1 MKKLLAT
8 ILALVMALGL
18 CTSAWAAEGVWTGS
32 GTEADP
38 YMITTEAELNKLATD
53 VNSGTVYSGKYFKLG
68 ASITVTD
75 WTPIGQKGS
84 GINKFAG
91 TFDGNG
97 QTVTIN
103 GIKSDLNPDFGGYAG
118 FFGAVKDATIKNLTV
133 AGTINGSDVAGVV
146 ARLDGASK
154 VINCIN
160 KANVTGT
167 SKAAGITVKIDG
179 ANVVIDGCTND
190 GEIKCNTVNGAAGIV
205 VYAQGANFTING
217 CTNNGEISGPFVG
230 GVVFNVSDSGS
241 GIVENCV
248 NNGSVHSTN
257 AGQNIMTAGI
267 VSVNSKG
274 HELKIVNCSNT
285 GVIEG
290 ENCSAICYSEYTN
303 DASAPNTNSG
313 KIAATKSRSISESEA
328 TLDGNCALNL
338 TVHPY
343 AVLKISS
350 GSYTGSI
357 ENKGSLTVNGGTF
370 SAGRNFYSSGT
381 LVINNG
387 TFARGVSVQTGTAT
401 INDGD
406 FKTDVS
412 CAGDGKLTIN
422 GGKFAGELHASDTST
437 VNINGGEFTFN
448 TDTNEVIDIR
458 TATAKVTISNGVFAQ
473 ENTNRFCPNNKNRLT
488 VTGGTFVSDAMV
500 TALMGETINAP
511 QATVVDGQNNT
522 MYAVGSAAI
531 ADAANSGKKVTIT
544 KGGEINGVNENVT
557 VTVDAD
563 GVKINGKD
571 AARGEYTVPVTPNPT
586 PEQPPRYYYNSTTT
600 TDTKKDEG
608 KTSPK
613 TFDAGVGI
621 YAVTAVL
628 SVTGMAWTAKK
639 REN

>member
-18 CTSAWAAEGVWTGS
+18 CSVSWAAGL
-32 GTEADP
+32 
-38 YMITTEAELNKLATD
+38 TTETDGVYHIKSGEELLAFAKM
-53 VNSGTVYSGKYFKLG
+53 VNDDSKTFEGEKVVLDNDIDISTQE
-68 ASITVTD
+68 
-75 WTPIGQKGS
+75 WTPIGERKTG
-84 GINKFAG
+84 GIKFKG
-91 TFDGNG
+91 TFDGQNKTITLKITNCTDYG
-97 QTVTIN
+97 ALFEAIEGATVQN
-103 GIKSDLNPDFGGYAG
+103 
-118 FFGAVKDATIKNLTV
+118 VTV
-133 AGTINGSDVAGVV
+133 AGTVSGASVAGVV
-146 ARLDGASK
+146 GQAGAGSK
-154 VINCIN
+154 IINCTN
-160 KANVTGT
+160 KASVTGS
-167 SKAAGITVKIDG
+167 SKAAGVVVKIEG
-179 ANVVIDGCTND
+179 NGVEVIGCKNEGSIG
-190 GEIKCNTVNGAAGIV
+190 GEAPNGAAGIV
-205 VYAQGANFTING
+205 TYAESANFIVKN
-217 CTNNGEISGPFVG
+217 CTNSGNISGKG
-230 GVVFNVSDSGS
+230 AS
-241 GIVENCV
+241 GIVYNVNDPGTGVVESCV
-248 NNGSVHSTN
+248 NTSAVKSTSDSN
-257 AGQNIMTAGI
+257 AAAGI
-267 VSVNSKG
+267 VSVNLKG
-274 HELKIVNCSNT
+274 SGLKIVNCSNT
-285 GVIEG
+285 GEIKG
-290 ENCSAICYSEYTN
+290 ENCSAICYSEYTS

-313 KIAATKSRSISESEA
+313 EIAATKSRSISESEA

-357 ENKGSLTVNGGTF
+357 ESKGSLTVDGGTF
-370 SAGRNFYSSGT
+370 IAGGNFYSSGT

-387 TFARGVSVQTGTAT
+387 TFERGVSVQTGTAT

-422 GGKFAGELHASDTST
+422 GGKFAGEIHASDTST

-448 TDTNEVIDIR
+448 TDPNEVIDIR

-473 ENTNRFCPNNKNRLT
+473 EKANRFCPNNKDKLT
-488 VTGGTFVSDAMV
+488 VTGGTFVSEAMV
-500 TALMGETINAP
+500 TALMGETNAP
-511 QATVVDGQNNT
+511 QATVVDENKP
-522 MYAVGSAAI
+522 MIAVGSAAI
-531 ADAANSGKKVTIT
+531 ADAANSGKEVTIT

-557 VTVDAD
+557 VTVDAA

-571 AARGEYTVPVTPNPT
+571 AARGEYTVPVTPDPT

-600 TDTKKDEG
+600 TTKDG
-608 KTSPK
+608 SKTSPK

>member
-8 ILALVMALGL
+8 ILALVMALSL
-18 CTSAWAAEGVWTGS
+18 CTSAWAAEGDWTGS
-32 GTEADP
+32 GSKADP
-38 YMITTEAELNKLATD
+38 YVITTETGLNKLAMD

-68 ASITVTD
+68 ASINVTN

-84 GINKFAG
+84 DNKFAG

-103 GIKSDLNPDFGGYAG
+103 GIKSDLDPAFDGYAG

-179 ANVVIDGCTND
+179 ANVVIDDCTND

-217 CTNNGEISGPFVG
+217 CTNNGKISGPFVG

-241 GIVENCV
+241 GIVKNCV

-313 KIAATKSRSISESEA
+313 EIKATVSRTISESTA
-328 TLDGNCALNL
+328 VLNGDMSIGL
-338 TVHPY
+338 TIHPY
-343 AVLKISS
+343 AAVTINS
-350 GSYTGSI
+350 GNYSGSI
-357 ENKGSLTVNGGTF
+357 ESKGSLTVAGGTF
-370 SAGRNFYSSGT
+370 SNGGNFYSSGT

-422 GGKFAGELHASDTST
+422 GGKFAGEIHADGTSA

-448 TDTNEVIDIR
+448 TDTNEVIDIK
-458 TATAKVTISNGVFAQ
+458 AGAKVTISNGVFAQ
-473 ENTNRFCPNNKNRLT
+473 ENTYRFCPNNKDRLT

-500 TALMGETINAP
+500 TALMGETSNAP
-511 QATVVDGQNNT
+511 QATVVDGNKT
-522 MYAVGSAAI
+522 MIAVGSAAI
-531 ADAANSGKKVTIT
+531 ASAANSGKKVTVT
-544 KGGEINGVNENVT
+544 KGGEITGINANVKIT
-557 VTVDAD
+557 VAD
-563 GVKINGKD
+563 GVGDVTVNGKKVSS
-571 AARGEYTVPVTPNPT
+571 GEYTVPE
-586 PEQPPRYYYNSTTT
+586 EQKPSNNYYYYSPSTTT
-600 TDTKKDEG
+600 TDTTKG
-608 KTSPK
+608 SPK
-613 TFDAGVGI
+613 TFDAGIGI

>member
-8 ILALVMALGL
+8 ILALMMALGL

-84 GINKFAG
+84 EINKFAG

-103 GIKSDLNPDFGGYAG
+103 GIKSDLNPGFGGYAG

-217 CTNNGEISGPFVG
+217 CTNNGKISGPFVG

-313 KIAATKSRSISESEA
+313 EIKATVSRTISESTA
-328 TLDGNCALNL
+328 VLNGDMSIGL
-338 TVHPY
+338 TIHPY
-343 AVLKISS
+343 AAVTINGGQYS
-350 GSYTGSI
+350 GSI
-357 ENKGSLTVNGGTF
+357 ESKGSLTVAGGTF
-370 SAGRNFYSSGT
+370 SAGGNFYSSGT

-422 GGKFAGELHASDTST
+422 GGKFAGEIHADGTSA

-448 TDTNEVIDIR
+448 TDTNEVIDIK
-458 TATAKVTISNGVFAQ
+458 ADAKVTISNGVFAQ
-473 ENTNRFCPNNKNRLT
+473 ENTNRFCPNNKDRLT
-488 VTGGTFVSDAMV
+488 VTGGTFVSEAMV

-511 QATVVDGQNNT
+511 QATVVDGNKT
-522 MYAVGSAAI
+522 MIAVGSAAI

-544 KGGEINGVNENVT
+544 KGGEITGINANVKIT
-557 VTVDAD
+557 VAD
-563 GVKINGKD
+563 GVGDVTVNGKKVSS
-571 AARGEYTVPVTPNPT
+571 GEYTVPE
-586 PEQPPRYYYNSTTT
+586 EQKPSNNYYYYSPSTTT
-600 TDTKKDEG
+600 TDTTKG
-608 KTSPK
+608 SPK
-613 TFDAGVGI
+613 TFDAGIGV

>member
-8 ILALVMALGL
+8 ILALMMALGV
-18 CTSAWAAEGVWTGS
+18 TTMAWAEEDWTGS

-38 YMITTEAELNKLATD
+38 YVITTEAGLNKLATN
-53 VNSGTVYSGKYFKLG
+53 VNNGELYSGKYFKLG

-84 GINKFAG
+84 ETNKFAG

-103 GIKSDLNPDFGGYAG
+103 GIKSDLDPAFGGYAG

-179 ANVVIDGCTND
+179 ANVVIDDCTND

-217 CTNNGEISGPFVG
+217 CTNNGKISGPFVG

-241 GIVENCV
+241 GIVKNCV

-313 KIAATKSRSISESEA
+313 EIKATVSRTISESTA
-328 TLDGNCALNL
+328 VLNGDMRIGL
-338 TVHPY
+338 TIHPY
-343 AVLKISS
+343 AAVTINS
-350 GSYTGSI
+350 GNYSGSI
-357 ENKGSLTVNGGTF
+357 ESKGSLTVAGGTF
-370 SAGRNFYSSGT
+370 INGGNFYSSGT

-422 GGKFAGELHASDTST
+422 GGKFDGEIHADGKST

-473 ENTNRFCPNNKNRLT
+473 ENANRFCPNNKDRLT

-511 QATVVDGQNNT
+511 QATVVDGNKT
-522 MYAVGSAAI
+522 MIAVGSAAI
-531 ADAANSGKKVTIT
+531 ASAANSGKKVTVT
-544 KGGEINGVNENVT
+544 KGGEITGINANVKIT
-557 VTVDAD
+557 VAD
-563 GVKINGKD
+563 GVGDVTVNGKKVSS
-571 AARGEYTVPVTPNPT
+571 GEYTVPE
-586 PEQPPRYYYNSTTT
+586 EQKPSNNYYYYSPSTTT
-600 TDTKKDEG
+600 TDTTKG
-608 KTSPK
+608 SPK
-613 TFDAGVGI
+613 TFDAGIGV

-639 REN
+639 RED

>member
-8 ILALVMALGL
+8 ILALVMALSL
-18 CTSAWAAEGVWTGS
+18 CTSAWAAEGDWTGS
-32 GTEADP
+32 GSKADP
-38 YMITTEAELNKLATD
+38 YVITTETGLNKLAMD

-68 ASITVTD
+68 ASINVTN

-84 GINKFAG
+84 DNKFAG

-103 GIKSDLNPDFGGYAG
+103 GIKSDLDPAFDGYAG

-179 ANVVIDGCTND
+179 ANVVIDDCTND

-217 CTNNGEISGPFVG
+217 CTNNGKISGPFVG

-241 GIVENCV
+241 GIVKNCV

-290 ENCSAICYSEYTN
+290 ANCSAICYSEYTN

-313 KIAATKSRSISESEA
+313 EIKATVSRTISESTA
-328 TLDGNCALNL
+328 VLNGDMSIGL
-338 TVHPY
+338 TIHPY
-343 AVLKISS
+343 AAVTINS
-350 GSYTGSI
+350 GNYSGSI
-357 ENKGSLTVNGGTF
+357 ESKGSLTVAGGTF
-370 SAGRNFYSSGT
+370 SNGGNFYSSGT

-422 GGKFAGELHASDTST
+422 GGKFAGEIHADGTSA

-448 TDTNEVIDIR
+448 TDTNEVIDIK
-458 TATAKVTISNGVFAQ
+458 AGAKVTISNGVFAQ
-473 ENTNRFCPNNKNRLT
+473 ENTYRFCPNNKDRLT

-511 QATVVDGQNNT
+511 QATVVDGNKT
-522 MYAVGSAAI
+522 MIAVGSAAI
-531 ADAANSGKKVTIT
+531 ASAANSGKKVTVT
-544 KGGEINGVNENVT
+544 KGGEITGINANVKIT
-557 VTVDAD
+557 VAD
-563 GVKINGKD
+563 GVGDVTVNGKKVSS
-571 AARGEYTVPVTPNPT
+571 GEYTVPE
-586 PEQPPRYYYNSTTT
+586 EQKPSNNYYYYSPSTTT
-600 TDTKKDEG
+600 TDTTKG
-608 KTSPK
+608 SPK
-613 TFDAGVGI
+613 TFDAGIGI

>member
-8 ILALVMALGL
+8 ILALVMALSL
-18 CTSAWAAEGVWTGS
+18 CTSAWAAEGDWTGS
-32 GTEADP
+32 GSKADP
-38 YMITTEAELNKLATD
+38 YVITTETGLNKLAMD

-68 ASITVTD
+68 ASINVTN

-84 GINKFAG
+84 DNKFAG

-103 GIKSDLNPDFGGYAG
+103 GIKSDLDPAFDGYAG

-167 SKAAGITVKIDG
+167 SKAAGLTVKIDG
-179 ANVVIDGCTND
+179 ANVVIDDCTND

-217 CTNNGEISGPFVG
+217 CTNNGKISGPFVG

-241 GIVENCV
+241 GIVKNCV

-313 KIAATKSRSISESEA
+313 EIKATVSRTISESTA
-328 TLDGNCALNL
+328 VLNGDMSIGL
-338 TVHPY
+338 TIHPY
-343 AVLKISS
+343 AAVTINS
-350 GSYTGSI
+350 GNYSGSI
-357 ENKGSLTVNGGTF
+357 ESKGSLTVAGGTF
-370 SAGRNFYSSGT
+370 SNGGNFYSSGT

-422 GGKFAGELHASDTST
+422 GGKFAGEIHADGTSA

-448 TDTNEVIDIR
+448 TDTNEVIDIK
-458 TATAKVTISNGVFAQ
+458 AGAKVTISNGVFAQ
-473 ENTNRFCPNNKNRLT
+473 ENTYRFCPNNKDRLT

-511 QATVVDGQNNT
+511 QATVVDGNKT
-522 MYAVGSAAI
+522 MIAVGSAAI
-531 ADAANSGKKVTIT
+531 ASAANSGKKVTVT
-544 KGGEINGVNENVT
+544 KGGEITGINANVKIT
-557 VTVDAD
+557 VAD
-563 GVKINGKD
+563 GVGDVTVNGKKVSS
-571 AARGEYTVPVTPNPT
+571 GEYTVPE
-586 PEQPPRYYYNSTTT
+586 EQKPSNNYYYYSPSTTT
-600 TDTKKDEG
+600 TDTTKG
-608 KTSPK
+608 SPK
-613 TFDAGVGI
+613 TFDAGIGI

-639 REN
+639 RH

>member
-8 ILALVMALGL
+8 ILALVMALSL
-18 CTSAWAAEGVWTGS
+18 CTSAWAAEGDWTGS
-32 GTEADP
+32 GSKADP
-38 YMITTEAELNKLATD
+38 YVITTETGLNKLAMD

-68 ASITVTD
+68 ASINVTN

-84 GINKFAG
+84 DNKFAG

-103 GIKSDLNPDFGGYAG
+103 GIKSDLDPAFDGYAG

-179 ANVVIDGCTND
+179 ANVVIDDCTND

-217 CTNNGEISGPFVG
+217 CTNNGNISGPFVG

-241 GIVENCV
+241 GIVKNCV

-313 KIAATKSRSISESEA
+313 EIKATVSRTISESTA
-328 TLDGNCALNL
+328 VLNGDMSIGL
-338 TVHPY
+338 TIHPY
-343 AVLKISS
+343 AAVTINS
-350 GSYTGSI
+350 GNYSGSI
-357 ENKGSLTVNGGTF
+357 ESKGSLTVAGGTF
-370 SAGRNFYSSGT
+370 SNGGNFYSSGT

-422 GGKFAGELHASDTST
+422 GGKFAGEIHADGTSA

-448 TDTNEVIDIR
+448 TDTNEVIDIK
-458 TATAKVTISNGVFAQ
+458 AGAKVTISNGVFAQ
-473 ENTNRFCPNNKNRLT
+473 ENTYRFCPNNKDRLT

-511 QATVVDGQNNT
+511 QATVVDGNKT
-522 MYAVGSAAI
+522 MIAVGSAAI
-531 ADAANSGKKVTIT
+531 ASAANSGKKVTVT
-544 KGGEINGVNENVT
+544 KGGEITGINANVKIT
-557 VTVDAD
+557 VAD
-563 GVKINGKD
+563 GVGDVTVNGKKVSS
-571 AARGEYTVPVTPNPT
+571 GEYTVPE
-586 PEQPPRYYYNSTTT
+586 EQKPSNNYYYYSPSTTT
-600 TDTKKDEG
+600 TCLLY
-608 KTSPK
+608 TSPSPRD
-613 TFDAGVGI
+613 T
-621 YAVTAVL
+621 
-628 SVTGMAWTAKK
+628 
-639 REN
+639 R

>member
-18 CTSAWAAEGVWTGS
+18 CTSAWAAEGDWTGS

-38 YMITTEAELNKLATD
+38 YMITTEAELNKLATN
-53 VNSGTVYSGKYFKLG
+53 VNSGTVYNGKYFKLG

-84 GINKFAG
+84 DNKFAG

-103 GIKSDLNPDFGGYAG
+103 GINSSLDPAFGGYAG
-118 FFGAVKDATIKNLTV
+118 FFGAVKGATIKNLTV
-133 AGTINGSDVAGVV
+133 DGTISGSDVAGVV

-160 KANVTGT
+160 KAKVTGT

-179 ANVVIDGCTND
+179 ANVVIEGCTND
-190 GEIKCNTVNGAAGIV
+190 GEIKSDTVNGAAGIV
-205 VYAQGANFTING
+205 VYAQGAKFTING
-217 CTNNGEISGPFVG
+217 CTNNGKISGPFVG

-248 NNGSVHSTN
+248 NNGSVYSTN

-274 HELKIVNCSNT
+274 TELKIVNCSNT

-313 KIAATKSRSISESEA
+313 EIKATVSRTISESTA
-328 TLDGNCALNL
+328 VLNGNMSIGL
-338 TVHPY
+338 TIHPY
-343 AVLKISS
+343 AAVTINS
-350 GSYTGSI
+350 GNYSGSI
-357 ENKGSLTVNGGTF
+357 ESKGSLTVAGGTF

-387 TFARGVSVQTGTAT
+387 TFERGVSVKTGTAA

-412 CAGDGKLTIN
+412 CADNGELTIK
-422 GGKFAGELHASDTST
+422 GGKFAGEIHASDTST

-473 ENTNRFCPNNKNRLT
+473 ENTYRFCPNNKDRLT

-500 TALMGETINAP
+500 TALMGETNAP
-511 QATVVDGQNNT
+511 QATVVDGQNT

-531 ADAANSGKKVTIT
+531 ASAANSGKKVTVT
-544 KGGEINGVNENVT
+544 KGGEITGINANVKIT
-557 VTVDAD
+557 VAD
-563 GVKINGKD
+563 GVGDVTVNGKKVSS
-571 AARGEYTVPVTPNPT
+571 GEYTVPE
-586 PEQPPRYYYNSTTT
+586 EQKPSNNYYYYSPSTTT
-600 TDTKKDEG
+600 TDTTKG
-608 KTSPK
+608 SPK
-613 TFDAGVGI
+613 TFDAGMGI

>member
-1 MKKLLAT
+1 MKKFFALV
-8 ILALVMALGL
+8 LALVMALSL
-18 CTSAWAAEGVWTGS
+18 CTSAWAAEGDWTGS
-32 GTEADP
+32 GSKADP
-38 YMITTEAELNKLATD
+38 YVITTETGLNKLAMD

-68 ASITVTD
+68 ASINVTN

-84 GINKFAG
+84 DNKFAG

-103 GIKSDLNPDFGGYAG
+103 GIKSDLDPAFDGYAG

-179 ANVVIDGCTND
+179 ANVVIDDCTND

-217 CTNNGEISGPFVG
+217 CTNNGNISGPFVG

-241 GIVENCV
+241 GIVKNCV

-313 KIAATKSRSISESEA
+313 EIKATVSRTISESTA
-328 TLDGNCALNL
+328 VLNGDMSIGL
-338 TVHPY
+338 TIHPY
-343 AVLKISS
+343 AAVTINS
-350 GSYTGSI
+350 GNYSGSI
-357 ENKGSLTVNGGTF
+357 ESKGSLTVAGGTF
-370 SAGRNFYSSGT
+370 SNGGNFYSSGT

-422 GGKFAGELHASDTST
+422 GGKFAGEIHADGTSA

-448 TDTNEVIDIR
+448 TDTNEVIDIK
-458 TATAKVTISNGVFAQ
+458 AGAKVTISNGVFAQ
-473 ENTNRFCPNNKNRLT
+473 ENTYRFCPNNKDRLT

-511 QATVVDGQNNT
+511 QATVVDGNKT
-522 MYAVGSAAI
+522 MIAVGSAAI
-531 ADAANSGKKVTIT
+531 ASAANSGKKVTVT
-544 KGGEINGVNENVT
+544 KGGEITGINANVKIT
-557 VTVDAD
+557 VAD
-563 GVKINGKD
+563 GVGDVTVNGKKVSS
-571 AARGEYTVPVTPNPT
+571 GEYTVPE
-586 PEQPPRYYYNSTTT
+586 EQKPSNNYYYYSPSTTT
-600 TDTKKDEG
+600 TDTTKG
-608 KTSPK
+608 SPK
-613 TFDAGVGI
+613 TFDAGIGV

-639 REN
+639 RH

>member
-1 MKKLLAT
+1 MKKWVAT
-8 ILALVMALGL
+8 VLALVMALSV
-18 CTSAWAAEGVWTGS
+18 TTMAWAEGNWTGS

-38 YMITTEAELNKLATD
+38 YVITTEAGLNKLATD
-53 VNSGTVYSGKYFKLG
+53 VNNGTVYCDTYFKLG

-75 WTPIGQKGS
+75 WTPIGQKNS
-84 GINKFAG
+84 ENNKFAG

-103 GIKSDLNPDFGGYAG
+103 GINSSLDPAFGGYAG
-118 FFGAVKDATIKNLTV
+118 FFGAVKGATIKNLTV
-133 AGTINGSDVAGVV
+133 AGTISGSDVAGVV

-160 KANVTGT
+160 KANVTGD

-179 ANVVIDGCTND
+179 ANVVIEGCTNY
-190 GEIKCNTVNGAAGIV
+190 GEIKSDTVNGAAGIV

-217 CTNNGEISGPFVG
+217 CTNKGNISGPFVG

-241 GIVENCV
+241 GIVKNCV
-248 NNGSVHSTN
+248 NNGSAHSTK

-274 HELKIVNCSNT
+274 PKLEIVNCSNT

-303 DASAPNTNSG
+303 DTSAPNTNSG
-313 KIAATKSRSISESEA
+313 EIKATVSRTISESTA
-328 TLDGNCALNL
+328 VLNGDMSIGL
-338 TVHPY
+338 TIHPY
-343 AVLKISS
+343 AAVTINS
-350 GSYTGSI
+350 GNYSGSI
-357 ENKGSLTVNGGTF
+357 ESKGSLTVAGGTF
-370 SAGRNFYSSGT
+370 SNGGNFYSSGT

-412 CAGDGKLTIN
+412 CAGNGKLTIN
-422 GGKFAGELHASDTST
+422 GGKFAGEIHASDTST
-437 VNINGGEFTFN
+437 VNINGGEFIFN
-448 TDTNEVIDIR
+448 TNTNEVIDIKDG
-458 TATAKVTISNGVFAQ
+458 AEVTISNGVFAQ

-511 QATVVDGQNNT
+511 QATVVDGNKT
-522 MYAVGSAAI
+522 MIAVGSAAI
-531 ADAANSGKKVTIT
+531 ADAANSGKKVTVT
-544 KGGEINGVNENVT
+544 KGGEITGINANVKIT
-557 VTVDAD
+557 VAD
-563 GVKINGKD
+563 GVDGVTVNGKKVSS
-571 AARGEYTVPVTPNPT
+571 GEYTVPE
-586 PEQPPRYYYNSTTT
+586 EQKPSNNYYYYSPSTTT
-600 TDTKKDEG
+600 TDTTKG
-608 KTSPK
+608 SPK
-613 TFDAGVGI
+613 TFDAGIGV

>member
-8 ILALVMALGL
+8 ILALVMALGV
-18 CTSAWAAEGVWTGS
+18 TTMAWAEGDWTGS

-38 YMITTEAELNKLATD
+38 YMITTEAGLNKLATD

-68 ASITVTD
+68 KSITVTD
-75 WTPIGQKGS
+75 WTPIGQKGTE
-84 GINKFAG
+84 NKFAG

-103 GIKSDLNPDFGGYAG
+103 RINSSLDSAFGGYAG

-160 KANVTGT
+160 KAKVTGT

-179 ANVVIDGCTND
+179 ANVVIDGCTNY
-190 GEIKCNTVNGAAGIV
+190 GEIKSDTVDGAAGIV
-205 VYAQGANFTING
+205 VYAQGEKFTING
-217 CTNNGEISGPFVG
+217 CTNNGKISGPFVG

-241 GIVENCV
+241 GIVKKCV

-274 HELKIVNCSNT
+274 TELKIVNCSNT

-290 ENCSAICYSEYTN
+290 ENCSAICYNEYTN

-313 KIAATKSRSISESEA
+313 EIAATKSRSISESEA

-343 AVLKISS
+343 AVLKISG

-370 SAGRNFYSSGT
+370 DANKNFINHNK
-381 LVINNG
+381 LVINSG
-387 TFARGVSVQTGTAT
+387 TFERGVRTTE
-401 INDGD
+401 DGE
-406 FKTDVS
+406 T
-412 CAGDGKLTIN
+412 TIN
-422 GGKFAGELHASDTST
+422 GGKLETDVTTEGGKLTIAGG
-437 VNINGGEFTFN
+437 IFGGEVHAKDGGKVEIKGGKFTFN
-448 TDTNEVIDIR
+448 TTTNEVIDIQGD
-458 TATAKVTISNGVFAQ
+458 TSAVTISNGEFAQ
-473 ENTNRFCPNNKNRLT
+473 VSAARFCPHNENQLT
-488 VTGGTFVSDAMV
+488 VTGGIFTSKEMV
-500 TALMGETINAP
+500 TALMGEPINAP
-511 QATVVDGQNNT
+511 QATVVNGDKT
-522 MYAVGSAAI
+522 MIAVGSAAI

-571 AARGEYTVPVTPNPT
+571 AARGEYTVPVTPDPT

-600 TDTKKDEG
+600 TGTKADGTKG
-608 KTSPK
+608 SPK

-639 REN
+639 RED

>member
-8 ILALVMALGL
+8 ILALVMALSL
-18 CTSAWAAEGVWTGS
+18 CTSAWAAEGDWTGS

-38 YMITTEAELNKLATD
+38 YVITTETGLKKLATD
-53 VNSGTVYSGKYFKLG
+53 VNNGTVYSGKYFKLG

-84 GINKFAG
+84 ETNKFAG

-103 GIKSDLNPDFGGYAG
+103 GINSSLDPAFGGYAG
-118 FFGAVKDATIKNLTV
+118 FFGAVKDATIRNLTV
-133 AGTINGSDVAGVV
+133 DGTINGSDVAGVV

-179 ANVVIDGCTND
+179 ANVVIDDCTND

-217 CTNNGEISGPFVG
+217 CTNNGKISGPFVG

-241 GIVENCV
+241 GIVKNCV

-313 KIAATKSRSISESEA
+313 EIKATVSRTISESTA
-328 TLDGNCALNL
+328 VLNGDMSIGL
-338 TVHPY
+338 TIHPY
-343 AVLKISS
+343 AAVTINS
-350 GSYTGSI
+350 GNYSGSI
-357 ENKGSLTVNGGTF
+357 ESKGSLTVAGGTF
-370 SAGRNFYSSGT
+370 SNGGNFYSSGT

-422 GGKFAGELHASDTST
+422 GGKFAGEIHADGTSA

-448 TDTNEVIDIR
+448 TDTNEVIDIK
-458 TATAKVTISNGVFAQ
+458 AGAKVTISNGVFAQ
-473 ENTNRFCPNNKNRLT
+473 ENTYRFCPNNKDRLT

-511 QATVVDGQNNT
+511 QATVVDGNKT
-522 MYAVGSAAI
+522 MIAVGSAAI
-531 ADAANSGKKVTIT
+531 ASAANSGKKVTVT
-544 KGGEINGVNENVT
+544 KGGEITGINANVKIT
-557 VTVDAD
+557 VAD
-563 GVKINGKD
+563 GVGDVTVNGKKVSS
-571 AARGEYTVPVTPNPT
+571 GEYTVPE
-586 PEQPPRYYYNSTTT
+586 EQKPSNNYYYYSPSTTT
-600 TDTKKDEG
+600 TDTTKG
-608 KTSPK
+608 SPK
-613 TFDAGVGI
+613 TFDAGIGV

>member
-8 ILALVMALGL
+8 ILALVMALGV
-18 CTSAWAAEGVWTGS
+18 TTMAWAEGDWTGS
-32 GTEADP
+32 GTKADP
-38 YMITTEAELNKLATD
+38 YVITTEAGLNKLATD
-53 VNSGTVYSGKYFKLG
+53 VNSGTVYSDTYFKLG
-68 ASITVTD
+68 KSITVTN

-84 GINKFAG
+84 DNKFAG

-97 QTVTIN
+97 QTVIIN
-103 GIKSDLNPDFGGYAG
+103 GINSSLDSAFGGYAG
-118 FFGAVKDATIKNLTV
+118 FFGAVKGATIKNLTV
-133 AGTINGSDVAGVV
+133 DGTINGADVAGVV

-179 ANVVIDGCTND
+179 ANVVIEGCTND
-190 GEIKCNTVNGAAGIV
+190 GEIKSDTVNGAAGIV
-205 VYAQGANFTING
+205 VYAQGVNFTING
-217 CTNNGEISGPFVG
+217 CTNNGKISGPFVG

-241 GIVENCV
+241 GIVQKCV

-313 KIAATKSRSISESEA
+313 EIKATVSRTISESTA
-328 TLDGNCALNL
+328 VLNGDMSIGL
-338 TVHPY
+338 TIHPY
-343 AVLKISS
+343 AAVTINS
-350 GSYTGSI
+350 GNYSGSI
-357 ENKGSLTVNGGTF
+357 ESKGSLTVNGGTF
-370 SAGRNFYSSGT
+370 DANKNFINHNK
-381 LVINNG
+381 LVINSG
-387 TFARGVSVQTGTAT
+387 TFERGVRTTEDGETT
-401 INDGD
+401 INGGELE
-406 FKTDVS
+406 TDVTTE
-412 CAGDGKLTIN
+412 GGKLTIAGGIFGGEVHVKD
-422 GGKFAGELHASDTST
+422 GGKVE
-437 VNINGGEFTFN
+437 IKGGKFTFN
-448 TDTNEVIDIR
+448 TTTNEVIDIQGD
-458 TATAKVTISNGVFAQ
+458 TSAVTISNGEFAQ
-473 ENTNRFCPNNKNRLT
+473 VSAARFCPHNENQLT
-488 VTGGTFVSDAMV
+488 VTGGIFTSEEMV
-500 TALMGETINAP
+500 TKLMGDAVNGP
-511 QATVVDGQNNT
+511 CATVVDGQNT

-600 TDTKKDEG
+600 TTKDG
-608 KTSPK
+608 SKTSPK

>member
-8 ILALVMALGL
+8 ILALMMALGV
-18 CTSAWAAEGVWTGS
+18 TTMAWAEGEWTGS

-38 YMITTEAELNKLATD
+38 YMITTEAGLNKLATD

-68 ASITVTD
+68 ASINVTN

-84 GINKFAG
+84 DNKFAG

-97 QTVTIN
+97 QTVTIK
-103 GIKSDLNPDFGGYAG
+103 GINNSLDSAFGGYAG
-118 FFGAVKDATIKNLTV
+118 FFGAVKDATIRNLTV
-133 AGTINGSDVAGVV
+133 DGTINGSDVAGVV

-179 ANVVIDGCTND
+179 ANVVIDDCTND

-205 VYAQGANFTING
+205 VYAQGAHFTING
-217 CTNNGEISGPFVG
+217 CTNNGNISGPFVG

-241 GIVENCV
+241 GIVKKCV
-248 NNGSVHSTN
+248 NNGSVHSIN

-267 VSVNSKG
+267 VSVNLKG
-274 HELKIVNCSNT
+274 SELKIVNCSNT

-313 KIAATKSRSISESEA
+313 EIKATVSRTISESTA
-328 TLDGNCALNL
+328 VLNGDMSIGL
-338 TVHPY
+338 TIHPY
-343 AVLKISS
+343 AAVTINS
-350 GSYTGSI
+350 GNYSGSI
-357 ENKGSLTVNGGTF
+357 ESKGSLTVAGGTF

-406 FKTDVS
+406 FNTDVS
-412 CAGDGKLTIN
+412 CANNGKLTIN
-422 GGKFAGELHASDTST
+422 GGKFAGEIHASDTST

-448 TDTNEVIDIR
+448 TDTNEVIDIK
-458 TATAKVTISNGVFAQ
+458 AGAKVTISNGVFAQ
-473 ENTNRFCPNNKNRLT
+473 ETH
-488 VTGGTFVSDAMV
+488 
-500 TALMGETINAP
+500 I
-511 QATVVDGQNNT
+511 
-522 MYAVGSAAI
+522 GSAP
-531 ADAANSGKKVTIT
+531 TIRT
-544 KGGEINGVNENVT
+544 N
-557 VTVDAD
+557 
-563 GVKINGKD
+563 
-571 AARGEYTVPVTPNPT
+571 
-586 PEQPPRYYYNSTTT
+586 
-600 TDTKKDEG
+600 
-608 KTSPK
+608 
-613 TFDAGVGI
+613 
-621 YAVTAVL
+621 
-628 SVTGMAWTAKK
+628 
-639 REN
+639 

>member
-313 KIAATKSRSISESEA
+313 EIAATKSRSISESEA

-370 SAGRNFYSSGT
+370 DANKNFINHNK
-381 LVINNG
+381 LVINSG
-387 TFARGVSVQTGTAT
+387 TFERDVRTENG
-401 INDGD
+401 
-406 FKTDVS
+406 KT
-412 CAGDGKLTIN
+412 TIN
-422 GGKFAGELHASDTST
+422 GGELETDVTAEGGELTIAGGTF
-437 VNINGGEFTFN
+437 GGEVHAKAGGKVEIKGGKFTFN
-448 TDTNEVIDIR
+448 TTTNEVIDIQGD
-458 TATAKVTISNGVFAQ
+458 TSAVTISNGEFAQ
-473 ENTNRFCPNNKNRLT
+473 VSAARFCPHNENQLT
-488 VTGGTFVSDAMV
+488 VTGGIFTSEEMV
-500 TALMGETINAP
+500 TKLMGDAVNGP
-511 QATVVDGQNNT
+511 CATVVDGQNT

-571 AARGEYTVPVTPNPT
+571 AARGKYTVPVTPDPT

-600 TDTKKDEG
+600 TGTKADGTKG
-608 KTSPK
+608 SPK

>member
-8 ILALVMALGL
+8 ILALVMALSL
-18 CTSAWAAEGVWTGS
+18 CTSAWAAEGDWTGS
-32 GTEADP
+32 GSKADP
-38 YMITTEAELNKLATD
+38 YVITTETGLNKLAMD

-68 ASITVTD
+68 ASINVTN

-84 GINKFAG
+84 DNKFAG

-103 GIKSDLNPDFGGYAG
+103 GIKSDLDPAFDGYAG

-179 ANVVIDGCTND
+179 ANVVIDDCTND

-217 CTNNGEISGPFVG
+217 CTNNGKISGPFVG

-241 GIVENCV
+241 GIVKNCV

-313 KIAATKSRSISESEA
+313 EIKATVSRTISESTA
-328 TLDGNCALNL
+328 VLNGDMSIGL
-338 TVHPY
+338 TIHPY
-343 AVLKISS
+343 AAVTINS
-350 GSYTGSI
+350 GNYSGSI
-357 ENKGSLTVNGGTF
+357 ESKGSLTVAGGTF
-370 SAGRNFYSSGT
+370 IAGGNFYSSGT

-422 GGKFAGELHASDTST
+422 GGKFAGEIHADGTSA

-448 TDTNEVIDIR
+448 TDTNEVIDIK
-458 TATAKVTISNGVFAQ
+458 AGAKVTISNGVFAQ
-473 ENTNRFCPNNKNRLT
+473 ENTYRFCPNNKDRLT

-511 QATVVDGQNNT
+511 QATVVDGNKT
-522 MYAVGSAAI
+522 MIAVGSAAI
-531 ADAANSGKKVTIT
+531 ASAANSGKKVTVT
-544 KGGEINGVNENVT
+544 KGGEITGINANVKIT
-557 VTVDAD
+557 VAD
-563 GVKINGKD
+563 GVGDVTVNGKKVSS
-571 AARGEYTVPVTPNPT
+571 GEYTVPE
-586 PEQPPRYYYNSTTT
+586 EQKPSNNYYYYSPSTTT
-600 TDTKKDEG
+600 TDTTKG
-608 KTSPK
+608 SPK
-613 TFDAGVGI
+613 TFDAGIGV

-639 REN
+639 RED

>member
-84 GINKFAG
+84 EINKFAG

-217 CTNNGEISGPFVG
+217 CTNNGKISGPFVG

-313 KIAATKSRSISESEA
+313 EIKATVSRTISESTA
-328 TLDGNCALNL
+328 VLNGDMSIGL
-338 TVHPY
+338 TIHPY
-343 AVLKISS
+343 AAVTINS
-350 GSYTGSI
+350 GNYSGSI
-357 ENKGSLTVNGGTF
+357 ESKGSLTVAGGTF
-370 SAGRNFYSSGT
+370 SAGGNFYSSGT

-422 GGKFAGELHASDTST
+422 GGKFAGEIHADGTSA

-448 TDTNEVIDIR
+448 TDTNEVIDIK
-458 TATAKVTISNGVFAQ
+458 AGAKVTISNGVFAQ
-473 ENTNRFCPNNKNRLT
+473 ENTYRFCPNNKDRLT

-500 TALMGETINAP
+500 TALMGEPINAP
-511 QATVVDGQNNT
+511 QATVVDGNKT
-522 MYAVGSAAI
+522 MIAVGSAAI
-531 ADAANSGKKVTIT
+531 ADAANSSKEVTIT

-571 AARGEYTVPVTPNPT
+571 AARGEYTVPVTPDPT
-586 PEQPPRYYYNSTTT
+586 PEPPPRYYYNSTTT
-600 TDTKKDEG
+600 TGTKADGTKG
-608 KTSPK
+608 SPK

>member
-8 ILALVMALGL
+8 ILALVMALSL
-18 CTSAWAAEGVWTGS
+18 CTSAWAAEGDWTGS
-32 GTEADP
+32 GSKADP
-38 YMITTEAELNKLATD
+38 YVITTETGLNKLAMD

-68 ASITVTD
+68 ASINVTN

-84 GINKFAG
+84 DNKFAG

-103 GIKSDLNPDFGGYAG
+103 GIKSDLDPAFDGYAG

-179 ANVVIDGCTND
+179 ANVVIDDCTND

-217 CTNNGEISGPFVG
+217 CTNNGKISGPFVG

-241 GIVENCV
+241 GIVKNCV

-313 KIAATKSRSISESEA
+313 EIKATVSRTISESTA
-328 TLDGNCALNL
+328 VLNGDMSIGL
-338 TVHPY
+338 TIHPY
-343 AVLKISS
+343 AAVTINS
-350 GSYTGSI
+350 GNYSGSI
-357 ENKGSLTVNGGTF
+357 ESKGSLTVAGGTF
-370 SAGRNFYSSGT
+370 SNGVNFYSSGT

-422 GGKFAGELHASDTST
+422 GGKFAGEIHADGTSA

-448 TDTNEVIDIR
+448 TDTNEVIDIK
-458 TATAKVTISNGVFAQ
+458 AGAKVTISNGVFAQ
-473 ENTNRFCPNNKNRLT
+473 ENTYRFCPNNKDRLT

-511 QATVVDGQNNT
+511 QATVVDGNKT
-522 MYAVGSAAI
+522 MIAVGSAAI
-531 ADAANSGKKVTIT
+531 ASAANSGKKVTVT
-544 KGGEINGVNENVT
+544 KGGEITGINANVKIT
-557 VTVDAD
+557 VAD
-563 GVKINGKD
+563 GVGDVTVNGKKVSS
-571 AARGEYTVPVTPNPT
+571 GEYTVPE
-586 PEQPPRYYYNSTTT
+586 EQKPSNNYYYYSPSTTT
-600 TDTKKDEG
+600 TDTTKG
-608 KTSPK
+608 SPK
-613 TFDAGVGI
+613 TFDAGIGV

>member
-8 ILALVMALGL
+8 ILALVMALSL
-18 CTSAWAAEGVWTGS
+18 CTSAWAAEGVWTGF

-38 YMITTEAELNKLATD
+38 YMITTEAGLNKLATD
-53 VNSGTVYSGKYFKLG
+53 VNSGTVYSDTYFKLG

-84 GINKFAG
+84 DNKFAG

-103 GIKSDLNPDFGGYAG
+103 RINSSLGSAFGGYAG
-118 FFGAVKDATIKNLTV
+118 FFGATNGATIKNLTV
-133 AGTINGSDVAGVV
+133 DGTINGSDVAGVV

-179 ANVVIDGCTND
+179 ANVVIDDCTND

-217 CTNNGEISGPFVG
+217 CTNNGKISGPFVG

-241 GIVENCV
+241 GIVKNCV

-313 KIAATKSRSISESEA
+313 EIKATVSRTISESTA
-328 TLDGNCALNL
+328 VLNGDMSIGL
-338 TVHPY
+338 TIHPY
-343 AVLKISS
+343 AAVTINS
-350 GSYTGSI
+350 GNYSGSI
-357 ENKGSLTVNGGTF
+357 ESKGSLTVAGGTF
-370 SAGRNFYSSGT
+370 SNGGNFYSSGT

-422 GGKFAGELHASDTST
+422 GG
-437 VNINGGEFTFN
+437 EFTFN
-448 TDTNEVIDIR
+448 TDTNEVIDIK
-458 TATAKVTISNGVFAQ
+458 AGAKVTISNGVFAQ
-473 ENTNRFCPNNKNRLT
+473 ENTYRFCPNNKDRLT

-511 QATVVDGQNNT
+511 QATVVDGNKT
-522 MYAVGSAAI
+522 MIAVGSAAI
-531 ADAANSGKKVTIT
+531 ASAANSGKKVTVT
-544 KGGEINGVNENVT
+544 KGGEITGINANVKIT
-557 VTVDAD
+557 VAD
-563 GVKINGKD
+563 GVGDVTVNGKKVSS
-571 AARGEYTVPVTPNPT
+571 GEYTVPE
-586 PEQPPRYYYNSTTT
+586 EQKPSNNYYYYSPSTTT
-600 TDTKKDEG
+600 TDTTKG
-608 KTSPK
+608 SPK
-613 TFDAGVGI
+613 TFDAGIGV

>member
-8 ILALVMALGL
+8 ILALMMALGV
-18 CTSAWAAEGVWTGS
+18 TTMAWAEEDWTGS

-38 YMITTEAELNKLATD
+38 YVITTEAGLNKLATN
-53 VNSGTVYSGKYFKLG
+53 VNNGELYSGKYFKLG

-84 GINKFAG
+84 ETNKFAG

-103 GIKSDLNPDFGGYAG
+103 GIKSDLDSAFGGYAG

-179 ANVVIDGCTND
+179 ANVVIDDCTND

-217 CTNNGEISGPFVG
+217 CTNNGKISGPFVG

-241 GIVENCV
+241 GIVKNCV

-313 KIAATKSRSISESEA
+313 EIKATVSRTISESTA
-328 TLDGNCALNL
+328 VLNGDMRIGL
-338 TVHPY
+338 TIHPY
-343 AVLKISS
+343 AAVTINS
-350 GSYTGSI
+350 GNYSGSI
-357 ENKGSLTVNGGTF
+357 ESKGSLTVAGGTF
-370 SAGRNFYSSGT
+370 INGGNFYSSGT

-422 GGKFAGELHASDTST
+422 GGKFAGEIHADGKST

-473 ENTNRFCPNNKNRLT
+473 ENANRFCPNNKDRLT

-511 QATVVDGQNNT
+511 QATVVDGNKT
-522 MYAVGSAAI
+522 MIAVGNAAI
-531 ADAANSGKKVTIT
+531 ASAANSGKKVTVT
-544 KGGEINGVNENVT
+544 KGGEITGINANVKIT
-557 VTVDAD
+557 VAD
-563 GVKINGKD
+563 GVGDVTVNGKKVSS
-571 AARGEYTVPVTPNPT
+571 GEYTVPE
-586 PEQPPRYYYNSTTT
+586 EQKPSNNYYYYSPSTTT
-600 TDTKKDEG
+600 TDTTKG
-608 KTSPK
+608 SPK
-613 TFDAGVGI
+613 TFDAGIGV

-639 REN
+639 RED

>member
-8 ILALVMALGL
+8 ILALVMALSL
-18 CTSAWAAEGVWTGS
+18 CTSAWAAEGDWTGS
-32 GTEADP
+32 GSKADP
-38 YMITTEAELNKLATD
+38 YVITTETGLNKLAMD

-68 ASITVTD
+68 ASINVTN

-84 GINKFAG
+84 DNKFAG

-103 GIKSDLNPDFGGYAG
+103 GIKRDLDPAFDGYAG

-179 ANVVIDGCTND
+179 ANVVIDDCTND

-217 CTNNGEISGPFVG
+217 CTNNGKISGPFVG

-241 GIVENCV
+241 GIVKNCV

-313 KIAATKSRSISESEA
+313 EIKATVSRTISESTA
-328 TLDGNCALNL
+328 VLNGDMSIGL
-338 TVHPY
+338 TIHPY
-343 AVLKISS
+343 AAVTINS
-350 GSYTGSI
+350 GNYSGSI
-357 ENKGSLTVNGGTF
+357 ESKGSLTVAGGTF
-370 SAGRNFYSSGT
+370 SNGGNFYSSGT

-422 GGKFAGELHASDTST
+422 GGKFAGEIHADGTSA

-448 TDTNEVIDIR
+448 TDTNEVIDIK
-458 TATAKVTISNGVFAQ
+458 AGAKVTISNGVFAQ
-473 ENTNRFCPNNKNRLT
+473 ENTYRFCPNNKDRLT

-511 QATVVDGQNNT
+511 QATVVDGNKT
-522 MYAVGSAAI
+522 MIAVGSAAI
-531 ADAANSGKKVTIT
+531 ASAANSGKKVTVT
-544 KGGEINGVNENVT
+544 KGGEITGINANVKIT
-557 VTVDAD
+557 VAD
-563 GVKINGKD
+563 GVGDVTVNGKKVSS
-571 AARGEYTVPVTPNPT
+571 GEYTVPE
-586 PEQPPRYYYNSTTT
+586 EQKPSNNYYYYSPSTTT
-600 TDTKKDEG
+600 TDTTKG
-608 KTSPK
+608 SPK

>member
-8 ILALVMALGL
+8 ILALMMALGL
-18 CTSAWAAEGVWTGS
+18 CTSAWATEGNWTGS

-38 YMITTEAELNKLATD
+38 YVITTEAGLNDLATN
-53 VNSGTVYSGKYFKLG
+53 VNNGTVYNDTYFKLG
-68 ASITVTD
+68 ASITVTN

-84 GINKFAG
+84 NNKFAG

-103 GIKSDLNPDFGGYAG
+103 NINSSLGSAFGGYAG
-118 FFGAVKDATIKNLTV
+118 FFGAVKGATIKNLTV
-133 AGTINGSDVAGVV
+133 ADTISGSDVAGVV

-179 ANVVIDGCTND
+179 DNVVIEGCTNY
-190 GEIKCNTVNGAAGIV
+190 GEIKSDTVNGAAGIV

-217 CTNNGEISGPFVG
+217 CTNKGNISGPFVG

-274 HELKIVNCSNT
+274 HDLKIVNCSNT

-313 KIAATKSRSISESEA
+313 EIKATVSRTISESTA
-328 TLDGNCALNL
+328 VLNGDMSIGL
-338 TVHPY
+338 TIHPY
-343 AVLKISS
+343 AAVTINS
-350 GSYTGSI
+350 GNYSGSI
-357 ENKGSLTVNGGTF
+357 ESKGSLTVAGGTF
-370 SAGRNFYSSGT
+370 SAGGNFYSKGT
-381 LVINNG
+381 LIIENG
-387 TFARGVSVQTGTAT
+387 TFERGVSVVTGTAA

-412 CAGDGKLTIN
+412 CADNGELTIK
-422 GGKFAGELHASDTST
+422 GGKFAGEIHASDTST

-448 TDTNEVIDIR
+448 TDTNEVIDIKDG
-458 TATAKVTISNGVFAQ
+458 AKVTISNGVFAQ
-473 ENTNRFCPNNKNRLT
+473 ENTNRFCPNNKDKLT

-500 TALMGETINAP
+500 TALMGENINAP
-511 QATVVDGQNNT
+511 QATVVDGDKT
-522 MYAVGSAAI
+522 MIAVGSAAI
-531 ADAANSGKKVTIT
+531 ADAANSGKEVTIT

-571 AARGEYTVPVTPNPT
+571 AAHGKYTVPVTPDPA

-600 TDTKKDEG
+600 TTKDG
-608 KTSPK
+608 SKTSPK

>member
-8 ILALVMALGL
+8 ILALMMALGV
-18 CTSAWAAEGVWTGS
+18 TTMAWAEEDWTGS

-38 YMITTEAELNKLATD
+38 YVITTEAGLNKLATN
-53 VNSGTVYSGKYFKLG
+53 VNNGELYSGKYFKLG

-84 GINKFAG
+84 ETNKFAG

-103 GIKSDLNPDFGGYAG
+103 GIKSDLDSAFGGYAG

-179 ANVVIDGCTND
+179 ANVVIDDCTND

-217 CTNNGEISGPFVG
+217 CTNNGKISGPFVG

-241 GIVENCV
+241 GIVKNCV

-313 KIAATKSRSISESEA
+313 EIKATVSRTISESTA
-328 TLDGNCALNL
+328 VLNGDMSIGL
-338 TVHPY
+338 TIHPY
-343 AVLKISS
+343 ATVTINS
-350 GSYTGSI
+350 GNYSGSI
-357 ENKGSLTVNGGTF
+357 ESKGSLTVAGGTF
-370 SAGRNFYSSGT
+370 INGGNFYSSGT

-422 GGKFAGELHASDTST
+422 GGKFAGEIHADGKST

-473 ENTNRFCPNNKNRLT
+473 ENANRFCPNNKDRLT

-511 QATVVDGQNNT
+511 QATVVDGNKT
-522 MYAVGSAAI
+522 MIAVGSAAI
-531 ADAANSGKKVTIT
+531 ASAANSGKKVTVT
-544 KGGEINGVNENVT
+544 KGGEITGINANVKIT
-557 VTVDAD
+557 VAD
-563 GVKINGKD
+563 GVGDVTVNGKKVSS
-571 AARGEYTVPVTPNPT
+571 GEYTVPE
-586 PEQPPRYYYNSTTT
+586 EQKPSNNYYYYSPSTTT
-600 TDTKKDEG
+600 TDTTKG
-608 KTSPK
+608 SPK
-613 TFDAGVGI
+613 TFDAGIGV

-639 REN
+639 RED